1 MLKRFNHI
9 QDSILYS
16 IAEALNHAS
25 GILILPVLL
34 AYISLEEYGKI
45 TFLVLFLT
53 LFRYLIGF
61 AVKSSYLRLL
71 YKNSEKEN
79 RKLTTVLISNISV
92 AFLLFFVLLY
102 FLLSTPNSL
111 FEGIGNEYLL
121 LCLITAY
128 FYSIFEIGQSILR
141 YKEKAIQYVLVN
153 LSKVITE
160 FLTLLTLFQ
169 FYSDGITIKFTA
181 TIISLIL
188 CILILVK
195 NTYYKYFGVIYDFHL
210 SKEFLKFS
218 FPLIL
223 NGLLGWLMVS
233 FDQYLIKSY
242 FGFKE
247 LGILGVALQIIAIY
261 KYSFEGILKGV
272 NNLVFKKA
280 DIIKKYSKDLFTFF
294 INLFVIGAV
303 FILLLGEPLVKLIGT
318 TDYQDSARVIT
329 YLIPGRLFMLLNTV
343 LVFLSISQMKTK
355 RILYSTIIASTS
367 LISLSW
373 FLIPRIGLL
382 AIGVSSLSAAVL
394 RFIILKRDLDDTI
407 SIYDRKQLL
416 PFILFL
422 LVFIAVFNNQIHGAL
437 NGIILVLCSAL
448 ILIPSFSILKKHFL

>member
-16 IAEALNHAS
+16 IAEALNHSS

-34 AYISLEEYGKI
+34 AYIGIEEYGRI
-45 TFLVLFLT
+45 TFLILFLT

-79 RKLTTVLISNISV
+79 RILTTVLISNISV
-92 AFLLFFVLLY
+92 AFLLFFFALLY
-102 FLLSTPNSL
+102 LLLSTSNSL

-121 LCLITAY
+121 LCLITAF
-128 FYSIFEIGQSILR
+128 FYCIFEIGQSILR
-141 YKEKAIQYVLVN
+141 YEEKAIQYVLVN
-153 LSKVITE
+153 LTKVIIE
-160 FLTLLTLFQ
+160 FLSLLTLFQ
-169 FYSDGITIKFTA
+169 FFSDGVAIKFTA
-181 TIISLIL
+181 TVISLIL
-188 CILILVK
+188 CILILTR
-195 NTYYKYFGVIYDFHL
+195 NTYSKYFGFIYDFHL

-272 NNLVFKKA
+272 NNLIFKKA
-280 DIIKKYSKDLFTFF
+280 DIIQKYSKDLFSFF
-294 INLFVIGAV
+294 VNLFIIGAV
-303 FILLLGEPLVKLIGT
+303 FILLLGQPLIE
-318 TDYQDSARVIT
+318 
-329 YLIPGRLFMLLNTV
+329 
-343 LVFLSISQMKTK
+343 
-355 RILYSTIIASTS
+355 
-367 LISLSW
+367 
-373 FLIPRIGLL
+373 
-382 AIGVSSLSAAVL
+382 
-394 RFIILKRDLDDTI
+394 
-407 SIYDRKQLL
+407 
-416 PFILFL
+416 
-422 LVFIAVFNNQIHGAL
+422 
-437 NGIILVLCSAL
+437 LVL
-448 ILIPSFSILKKHFL
+448 P